1 MYANTKKPTA
11 NGHEY
16 KEEPQMNANAHR
28 SKTKEAE
35 GMSFRASGFRPMA
48 LLSILASPDEQEL
61 VPSRT
66 FIEARSSVREL
77 RQRRAYYRCCIPALA
92 GFVSHRSIAPD
103 GFSTIRLDESLEQRL
118 F

>member
-16 KEEPQMNANAHR
+16 KEEPQMNVNAHR
-28 SKTKEAE
+28 SKTQEAAR
-35 GMSFRASGFRPMA
+35 MSFRASGFRPMP

-66 FIEARSSVREL
+66 FI
-77 RQRRAYYRCCIPALA
+77 Q
-92 GFVSHRSIAPD
+92 APSENY
-103 GFSTIRLDESLEQRL
+103 GSGEHTTVAAFLPWRGL
-118 F
+118 